1 MTLTTLDMQA
11 AQHEQQTR
19 RQATLRA
26 EQREAL
32 CAAAVRALTGDAAL
46 HYREGRLCRD
56 LRPLPLHAPHLR
68 TDPQEDDFASLRG
81 AADGAALRLM
91 HSDAALH
98 GQLCPTDP
106 VERLVFELLEQ
117 LRCETQTPPGMP
129 GLVQNL
135 RDRFEAWSRA
145 FYRSGLAE
153 DHLGILLYTVAQIA
167 WSRLTGWPVLEQTE
181 GLIEATRAA
190 IVPVLGVSLAGL
202 RRHRAEQDAF
212 AVHALELA
220 RLVADMMRAARGDAL
235 NDAQDDPQAS
245 DGKTPRT
252 AFSLWFDVEDDEYKD
267 MAVALTGQSRVL
279 EASEQGYRAYTTR
292 YDRELF
298 AGTLVRK
305 AVLSEFRERL
315 DERVAAQ
322 GINVARLAHALKL
335 ALAIPQ
341 RDGWS
346 FGEEHGRIDGRRLA
360 QLVSSPAERR
370 LFRLERNTLM
380 ADCVVGFLIDCS
392 GSMKAH
398 IEPVATMVD
407 ILTRALDQAGV
418 TTEVLG
424 FTTGAWNGGR
434 ARLDWL
440 AQGRPPH
447 PGRLNELSHLVF
459 KDAARNWRRA
469 RADIAALFR
478 AELFREG
485 VDGEA
490 LDWACGRLLAR
501 PEARRMLIVISDGSP
516 MDSATGQAN
525 DAFYLDNH
533 LKAVVARHD
542 ALNDVEVLGL
552 GVGLDLSPYYRR
564 CLAVDL
570 SVPPDMKLFA
580 QIVGWI
586 SARGPG
592 GRR

>member
-1 MTLTTLDMQA
+1 MNSD
-11 AQHEQQTR
+11 
-19 RQATLRA
+19 RQAVRRA

-46 HYREGRLCRD
+46 HYRDGRLCRD
-56 LRPLPLHAPHLR
+56 LRPLSLHAPHLR
-68 TDPQEDDFASLRG
+68 TDPQVDDFASLRG
-81 AADGAALRLM
+81 GADGAALRIM
-91 HSDAALH
+91 HSDAELH
-98 GQLCPTDP
+98 SQLRPGDH

-153 DHLGILLYTVAQIA
+153 DHLGILLYTVAQIS
-167 WSRLTGWPVLEQTE
+167 WSRLTGWPVLEDTE
-181 GLIEATRAA
+181 DLIEATRAA
-190 IVPVLGVSLAGL
+190 IVPALGVSLAGL
-202 RRHRAEQDAF
+202 RRHRAEQGGF

-220 RLVADMMRAARGDAL
+220 RLVGEMVHAARAEQIQ
-235 NDAQDDPQAS
+235 AQDDLQ
-245 DGKTPRT
+245 DTDDDKVRT
-252 AFSLWFDVEDDEYKD
+252 AFSLWFDVEDHEHED
-267 MAVALTGQSRVL
+267 MAIALTGDSRVL
-279 EASEQGYRAYTTR
+279 GASDQGYRAYTTR
-292 YDRELF
+292 YDREIHP
-298 AGTLVRK
+298 GSLVRK
-305 AVLSEFRERL
+305 ALLSEFRERL
-315 DERVAAQ
+315 DERIAAL
-322 GINVARLAHALKL
+322 GVNVARLTHALKA
-335 ALAIPQ
+335 ALAIAQ
-341 RDGWS
+341 CDGWS

-370 LFRLERNTLM
+370 LFRLERYTPL
-380 ADCVVGFLIDCS
+380 ADCAVSFLIDCS

-398 IEPVATMVD
+398 TEPVAIMVD

-440 AQGRPPH
+440 AQGRPRH
-447 PGRLNELSHLVF
+447 PGRLNETSHLVF
-459 KDAARNWRRA
+459 KDAATSWRRA
-469 RADIAALFR
+469 RADIAALFK
-478 AELFREG
+478 ADLFREG

-490 LDWACGRLLAR
+490 VDWACERMLAR
-501 PEARRMLIVISDGSP
+501 AEARRILIVISDGSP

-525 DAFYLDNH
+525 DAYYLDNH
-533 LKAVVARHD
+533 LKEVVARHE
-542 ALNDVEVLGL
+542 AARDVEVLGL

-580 QIVGWI
+580 ELVGWI
-586 SARGPG
+586 GARRQAGV
-592 GRR
+592 R